1 MPLAITVPEPSEVIF
16 PPEVAEV
23 PVILIMSEVVKVG
36 FSSFLQEWKIAERI
50 IKLKPISLTNDFMN
64 DNISI
69 ISFNNG
75 YYQI

>member
-1 MPLAITVPEPSEVIF
+1 
-16 PPEVAEV
+16 
-23 PVILIMSEVVKVG
+23 MSEVVKVG